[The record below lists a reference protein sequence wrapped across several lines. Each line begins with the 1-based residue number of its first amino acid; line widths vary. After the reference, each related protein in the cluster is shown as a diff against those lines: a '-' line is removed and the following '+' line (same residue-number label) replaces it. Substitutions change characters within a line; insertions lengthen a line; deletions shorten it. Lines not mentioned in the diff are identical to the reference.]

1 MSKAKTELY
10 GVVPSHQVDDARG
23 PAFLFLGSPFPLARV
38 GAARRGQRAR
48 RARGSAAPCA
58 ARSSGLLVAA
68 AVVVESATTSHRR
81 GRRPPGLGRRR
92 RRAPCRSV
100 HPYCYVTNV

>member
-38 GAARRGQRAR
+38 VAGSEGAPRVWQCRA
-48 RARGSAAPCA
+48 GFFSFI
-58 ARSSGLLVAA
+58 
-68 AVVVESATTSHRR
+68 
-81 GRRPPGLGRRR
+81 
-92 RRAPCRSV
+92 
-100 HPYCYVTNV
+100 